1 MKKQI
6 EATSAQ
12 LEAMAEQTKKLKKG
26 NMMEENNKGL
36 AKKRSGYRNK
46 KGRKKELRGGAF
58 GQKRTQTG
66 STPKN
71 QLIIKYKKE
80 KKKTQNS

>member
-36 AKKRSGYRNK
+36 AKKRSGHRNK
-46 KGRKKELRGGAF
+46 KVRKKELRDGAF

-71 QLIIKYKKE
+71 
-80 KKKTQNS
+80 S